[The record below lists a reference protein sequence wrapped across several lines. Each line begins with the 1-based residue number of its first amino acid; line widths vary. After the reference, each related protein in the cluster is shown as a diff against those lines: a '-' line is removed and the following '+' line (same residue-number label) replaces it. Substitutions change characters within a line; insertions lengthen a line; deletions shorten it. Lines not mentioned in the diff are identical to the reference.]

1 MKLLLLLSTLVLA
14 QHIPV
19 FKDADFVFLG
29 SNAPKNVGNWCI
41 ELVAQHPSL
50 GVPSCRKGG
59 DLMRNQDFSAYVTWL
74 EQNMQYPQSL
84 SDLASRSKPVQTK
97 LKDLEAVYVF
107 IFAPNNKVALF
118 FGGQRFP
125 LKTATLSTTSPTSL
139 QLEFLEEEGVKAPS
153 AKEKLDALKAPN
165 KFYGEE
171 VPLDIYYRFGLG
183 YMTGFGGERNGS
195 IIAYNKNSSA
205 DSTSAWSW
213 ITQESFIRHFEIG
226 MGYHRFA
233 QLGIYLDHANFSAK
247 YNKSDTL
254 QNDIQKWIFTRYEI
268 GINVRLG
275 KSYILNNLEVFPFI
289 NLGIHQTLYN
299 EEFADNS
306 FNPEKE
312 KRLELQ
318 SNELGHPKGGTLQL
332 GTQFLY
338 KNKWALVLEAGFANR
353 SLPDRESGTAEHAS
367 AIKTGDVTPQL
378 IANNANEW
386 TGKIVLVYNI
396 RYWN

>member
-59 DLMRNQDFSAYVTWL
+59 DLMRNQDFSTYVTWL

-125 LKTATLSTTSPTSL
+125 LKTATLSTNSPTSL

-153 AKEKLDALKAPN
+153 AKEKLDALKAPD

-205 DSTSAWSW
+205 DSSSAWSW
-213 ITQESFIRHFEIG
+213 ITQESSIRHFEIG

-247 YNKSDTL
+247 YNKSDSL

-299 EEFADNS
+299 EDFADNS

-378 IANNANEW
+378 IANKANEW